1 MDAKI
6 EMLQRS
12 GMLSKDTLR
21 RDPVESSEEEE
32 EEDELDD
39 ISEEEDNNDNDRS
52 EVGPYW
58 TFIELSLI
66 SLKKKKKFGLNILM
80 AHELFNCYSNGLFI
94 ATFYFFNEK

>member
-52 EVGPYW
+52 EVGLY
-58 TFIELSLI
+58 
-66 SLKKKKKFGLNILM
+66 
-80 AHELFNCYSNGLFI
+80 
-94 ATFYFFNEK
+94 

>member
-32 EEDELDD
+32 EEEDELDD

-52 EVGPYW
+52 EVGLY
-58 TFIELSLI
+58 
-66 SLKKKKKFGLNILM
+66 
-80 AHELFNCYSNGLFI
+80 
-94 ATFYFFNEK
+94 

>member
-32 EEDELDD
+32 EEEEEEDELDD

-52 EVGPYW
+52 EVGLY
-58 TFIELSLI
+58 
-66 SLKKKKKFGLNILM
+66 
-80 AHELFNCYSNGLFI
+80 
-94 ATFYFFNEK
+94 